1 MQIGGNDMRKGI
13 GLDETVIVRGEA
25 HFMKAIVPI
34 FIAAFCALGFFGSI
48 GELPLSDL
56 AGIILVEGMLIGG
69 IVLYLKYCGIV
80 LTDKRIFGNKGLLK
94 TKTLSSPISKI
105 TNVSVNQS
113 LLGKVLGYGT
123 IYIDTISGNYA
134 FKYIKKP
141 MDLHNAIIEQ
151 TSRH

>member
-1 MQIGGNDMRKGI
+1 MRKGI

-34 FIAAFCALGFFGSI
+34 FVAVCWAIGIPSLI
-48 GELPLSDL
+48 GEIGASDIVG
-56 AGIILVEGMLIGG
+56 AIVAEAILIAC
-69 IVLYLKYCGIV
+69 IVLYLRYCGIV